1 MPQHQQTYRVPEVIP
16 ASSHGADVRRQSP
29 LTGRPQGGPASHGA
43 PAQPRPAQAPLNY
56 EHKLI
61 REWLESVR
69 FKPKRF
75 GGVDEADVWRKI
87 AELNDR
93 YEAALAAERA
103 RYDALLR
110 ERVTQEVQR
119 RLQAQG
125 TSPATGRR
133 P

>member
-1 MPQHQQTYRVPEVIP
+1 MGPS
-16 ASSHGADVRRQSP
+16 ASHGAGARRQPP
-29 LTGRPQGGPASHGA
+29 LAGRPQGQSANHVA
-43 PAQPRPAQAPLNY
+43 PVQPHPTQAPLNY

-119 RLQAQG
+119 RLQAH
-125 TSPATGRR
+125 TAASATGRR

>member
-1 MPQHQQTYRVPEVIP
+1 MPRHQQAYRVPEVP
-16 ASSHGADVRRQSP
+16 SASLHGADARRQPS
-29 LTGRPQGGPASHGA
+29 LAGRPQGVPVNRAVPMQS
-43 PAQPRPAQAPLNY
+43 RPAQAPLNY
-56 EHKLI
+56 EQKLI
-61 REWLESVR
+61 REWLEGVR

-119 RLQAQG
+119 RLQTHAVA
-125 TSPATGRR
+125 PATGRR